1 MTIPLIFP
9 VGDTA
14 RARRTDIATS
24 HLAADASNLAA
35 SQAEVREILT
45 ILGAA
50 TDDMILT
57 LNEKRHH
64 EGRAVTRLTP
74 SRGRSAR
81 KEIGAV
87 RVEVDGRP
95 LRAPTRTG
103 TAAQVW
109 RLTT

>member
-9 VGDTA
+9 TDTP
-14 RARRTDIATS
+14 RARRTDPLES
-24 HLAADASNLAA
+24 HLAADGNDLAA
-35 SQAEVREILT
+35 SQAEVRAILQT
-45 ILGAA
+45 LGAA

-57 LNEKRHH
+57 QNERRLVD
-64 EGRAVTRLTP
+64 GRAITKLTP

-87 RVEVDGRP
+87 RVEVDGKA

-109 RLTT
+109 RLNA